1 MKKIFTLVIVVM
13 MASLS
18 LMSQEKKKTDVSAG
32 VDFYNRYVWR
42 GLLFTDAPSIQPYI
56 TASKGGFS
64 ATLWGSY
71 ATSKNYAEIDLFLSY
86 TTGNLTIG
94 LSDYY
99 TEDETDL
106 TMNDYTV
113 FDQGITPHLIETYIS
128 YQLPLDNFPLTIT
141 GSTFVHG
148 ADLDDNGDQN
158 FSSYFELMYPFSAGD
173 YDLSLTMGG
182 TVDQGY
188 YGDKAGIVNL
198 SLGASRSIKVT
209 DSFSIPLNTSFI
221 VNPLAKDLFFVVGIS
236 L

>member
-1 MKKIFTLVIVVM
+1 MKKTFTIVIVVM

-18 LMSQEKKKTDVSAG
+18 LMSQEKNKTDVSAG

-71 ATSKNYAEIDLFLSY
+71 ATSKNYAEVDLFLSY
-86 TTGNLTIG
+86 TKGNFTIG

-113 FDQGITPHLIETYIS
+113 FDQGKTPHLIETYIS
-128 YQLPLDNFPLTIT
+128 YQLPMDKFPLTIT

-148 ADLDDNGDQN
+148 ADLNTNGDQN
-158 FSSYFELMYPFSAGD
+158 FSSYFELMYPFSAAA
-173 YDLSLTMGG
+173 YDLSLTLGG

-188 YGDKAGIVNL
+188 YGDRAGIVNL
-198 SLGASRSIKVT
+198 SLGASRSIKIT
-209 DSFSIPLNTSFI
+209 ESFSIPLSTSFI

>member
-1 MKKIFTLVIVVM
+1 MKKTILLAMTLLGMVS
-13 MASLS
+13 SL
-18 LMSQEKKKTDVSAG
+18 LSQEKSKADISAG

-64 ATLWGSY
+64 ATAWGSY

-86 TTGNLTIG
+86 TVGGFTIG

-106 TMNDYTV
+106 TLNDYSV
-113 FDQGITPHLIETYIS
+113 YDQGETAHLIESYIS
-128 YQLPLDNFPLTIT
+128 YTLPAEKFPLTIT
-141 GSTFVHG
+141 ASTFVHG
-148 ADLDDNGDQN
+148 ADLDANGDQN
-158 FSSYFELMYPFSAGD
+158 YSSYFELMYPFSVND
-173 YDLSLTMGG
+173 YDLSLTLGG
-182 TVDQGY
+182 TPGEGY
-188 YGDKAGIVNL
+188 YGSEAGIVNL
-198 SLGASRSIKVT
+198 SFGASRSIKVT
-209 DSFSIPLNTSFI
+209 DSFSIPLNTAFI

>member
-1 MKKIFTLVIVVM
+1 MKKKFTFVIM
-13 MASLS
+13 FMIATFS
-18 LMSQEKKKTDVSAG
+18 LMSQESTKTEVSAG

-86 TTGNLTIG
+86 TAGNYTIG

-106 TMNDYTV
+106 TMNDYTD
-113 FDQGITPHLIETYIS
+113 FEQGETPHLIETYIS
-128 YQLPLDNFPLTIT
+128 YQLPVEKFPLTIT
-141 GSTFVHG
+141 GSTFVYG
-148 ADLDDNGDQN
+148 ADLDANGDQN
-158 FSSYFELMYPFSAGD
+158 FSSYFELMYPFTAGD
-173 YDLSLTMGG
+173 YDLSITMGG
-182 TVDQGY
+182 TVDEGY

-198 SLGASRSIKVT
+198 SLGASRSIKIT
-209 DSFSIPLNTSFI
+209 ESFSIPLNTAFI